1 MRAGKFL
8 AGCCLALIATNHLF
22 AQTNF
27 PVLTL
32 KQCVETALKNNM
44 DVKLSDLDFQRD
56 FINLRGA
63 KGAMLPSL
71 IGNIG
76 HNLRQGRSIDYA
88 TNGYT
93 TSSNTT
99 ADISLN
105 ADVTLFNGF
114 RLFNNLK
121 ARQYMYDAGK
131 MELQQAKDLITLN
144 VILAYLDV
152 LSFTDVLKQQEQLT
166 EVTQKQVDRLAIMN
180 DQGAIKPSDF
190 YDLKGQLAANKL
202 SIIDTR
208 NQLNNA
214 RLRLAQLMNITYN
227 ESLTV
232 ERVGLEQFDMA
243 YSTTPEAVFN
253 TALEQLAQVK
263 AIDLV
268 EKSAERDVKAARG
281 GLYPTVSLGAG
292 YNTNYSR
299 NFLDSAEKRI
309 PYFDQVKNNRSTN
322 VGIGVYIPFM
332 NGFQARNRLSL
343 AKIALKEAE
352 YRADNT
358 RIQLRQN
365 IERDYLN
372 MTATLNRYQA
382 LIDQV
387 SSYNENF
394 RAAEVRFNN
403 GASNSV
409 DYLIAKN
416 KLDNSNIDLIIAR
429 YDFLLRTR
437 ILDYYQGKL
446 SW

>member
-8 AGCCLALIATNHLF
+8 AGCCLALIVNINLL
-22 AQTNF
+22 AQSAPT
-27 PVLTL
+27 VLTL

-44 DVKLSDLDFQRD
+44 DVKLADLNSQRD
-56 FINLRGA
+56 FVSLRGA
-63 KGAMLPSL
+63 KGSMLPSL
-71 IGNIG
+71 IGDVR
-76 HNLRQGRSIDYA
+76 HNLRQGRTIDYSNNSY
-88 TNGYT
+88 TNT
-93 TSSNTT
+93 NNTA
-99 ADISLN
+99 ADISLS

-121 ARQYMYDAGK
+121 ARQYMFDAGR
-131 MELQQAKDLITLN
+131 MEWQQSRDVLTLN

-152 LSFTDVLKQQEQLT
+152 LSSSDVLQQTEQLT
-166 EVTQKQVDRLAIMN
+166 EVTQKQVDRLAIMHEE
-180 DQGAIKPSDF
+180 GAIKPSDYF
-190 YDLKGQLAANKL
+190 DLKGQLAANKL
-202 SIIDTR
+202 SLINTR

-214 RLRLAQLMNITYN
+214 RLRLAQLMNITYD

-232 ERVGLEQFDMA
+232 ERIGLEQFDMTYA
-243 YSTTPEAVFN
+243 ITPDAVYQS
-253 TALEQLAQVK
+253 ALEQLAQVK
-263 AIDLV
+263 AVDLV
-268 EKSAERDVKAARG
+268 KKSAEKDVKAAKG
-281 GLYPTVSLGAG
+281 GLFPTVSLGAG
-292 YNTNYSR
+292 YNTSYQSIFVDTSN
-299 NFLDSAEKRI
+299 NKI
-309 PYFDQVKNNRSTN
+309 PYFDQLKNNRGTN
-322 VGIGVYIPFM
+322 VGLGVYIPFM
-332 NGFQARNRLSL
+332 SGFQNRNRLSL

-352 YRADNT
+352 YYAENT

-365 IERDYLN
+365 IERDHLN

-382 LIDQV
+382 LVDQV
-387 SSYNENF
+387 GSYAENF

-416 KLDNSNIDLIIAR
+416 KLDNSKIDLIIAR

>member
-8 AGCCLALIATNHLF
+8 AGCCLALIATINLH
-22 AQTNF
+22 AQSA
-27 PVLTL
+27 PVVLTL

-44 DVKLSDLDFQRD
+44 DVKLADLNSQRD
-56 FINLRGA
+56 FISLRGA

-71 IGNIG
+71 IGDVR
-76 HNLRQGRSIDYA
+76 HNLRQGRTIDYSNNSY
-88 TNGYT
+88 TNT
-93 TSSNTT
+93 NNTA
-99 ADISLN
+99 ADISLS

-121 ARQYMYDAGK
+121 ARQYMFDAGR
-131 MELQQAKDLITLN
+131 MEWQQARDVLTLN

-152 LSFTDVLKQQEQLT
+152 LSFTDVLQQTEQLT
-166 EVTQKQVDRLAIMN
+166 EVTQKQVDRLAIMHEE
-180 DQGAIKPSDF
+180 GAIKPSDYF
-190 YDLKGQLAANKL
+190 DLKGQLAANKL
-202 SIIDTR
+202 SLIDTR

-214 RLRLAQLMNITYN
+214 RLRLAQLMNITYD

-232 ERVGLEQFDMA
+232 ERIGLEQFDMT
-243 YSTTPEAVFN
+243 YSTTPDAVYQS
-253 TALEQLAQVK
+253 ALEQLAQVK
-263 AIDLV
+263 AVDLV
-268 EKSAERDVKAARG
+268 KKSAEKDVKAARG
-281 GLYPTVSLGAG
+281 GLFPTVSLGAG
-292 YNTNYSR
+292 YNTSYQSIFVDTAN
-299 NFLDSAEKRI
+299 KKI
-309 PYFDQVKNNRSTN
+309 PYFDQLKNNRGTN
-322 VGIGVYIPFM
+322 VGVGIYIPFM
-332 NGFQARNRLSL
+332 SGFQNRNRLSL
-343 AKIALKEAE
+343 SKIALKEAAYYAE
-352 YRADNT
+352 NT

-365 IERDYLN
+365 IERDHLN

-382 LIDQV
+382 LVDQV
-387 SSYNENF
+387 SSYAENF

-416 KLDNSNIDLIIAR
+416 KLDNSKIDLIIAR

>member
-8 AGCCLALIATNHLF
+8 AGCCLALIATNSLF
-22 AQTNF
+22 AQSPN

-44 DVKLSDLDFQRD
+44 DVKLADLDFQRD
-56 FINLRGA
+56 FISLRGA

-71 IGNIG
+71 IGNVG

-93 TSSNTT
+93 NNSNTT
-99 ADISLN
+99 ADVSLN

-121 ARQYMYDAGK
+121 ARQYMYDAGR

-152 LSFTDVLKQQEQLT
+152 LSYTDVLKQQEQLT
-166 EVTQKQVDRLAIMN
+166 EVTQKQVDRLSIMN
-180 DQGAIKPSDF
+180 EQGAIKPSDF

-214 RLRLAQLMNITYN
+214 RLRLAQLMNITYD

-232 ERVGLEQFDMA
+232 ERIGLEQFDMS
-243 YSTTPEAVFN
+243 YSATPGAIYN
-253 TALEQLAQVK
+253 AALEQLAQVK

-268 EKSAERDVKAARG
+268 QKSAERDVKAARG

-322 VGIGVYIPFM
+322 VGVGVYIPFM

-343 AKIALKEAE
+343 AKIALKDAE
-352 YRADNT
+352 YRAENT

-365 IERDYLN
+365 IERDHLN

-387 SSYNENF
+387 GSYAENF

-446 SW
+446 TW

>member
-8 AGCCLALIATNHLF
+8 AGCCLALITTNLF
-22 AQTNF
+22 AQSTPN
-27 PVLTL
+27 VLSL

-44 DVKLSDLDFQRD
+44 DVKLADLNLQRD
-56 FINLRGA
+56 FVTLRGA

-71 IGNIG
+71 IGNVG

-88 TNGYT
+88 NNGYT
-93 TSSNTT
+93 NNSNTT
-99 ADISLN
+99 ADVSLS

-121 ARQYMYDAGK
+121 ARQYQYDAGR
-131 MELQQAKDLITLN
+131 MESQQAKDILTLN

-152 LSFTDVLKQQEQLT
+152 LSYTDVLRQTEELT
-166 EVTQKQVDRLAIMN
+166 EITQKQVERLAIMHE
-180 DQGAIKPSDF
+180 QGAIKPSDYF
-190 YDLKGQLAANKL
+190 DLKGQLAANKL
-202 SIIDTR
+202 SLIDTR

-214 RLRLAQLMNITYN
+214 RLRLAQLMNITYD

-232 ERVGLEQFDMA
+232 ERIGLEQFDMT
-243 YSTTPEAVFN
+243 YSTTPDSVFRS
-253 TALEQLAQVK
+253 AMDQLAQVK
-263 AIDLV
+263 AVDLSQ
-268 EKSAERDVKAARG
+268 KSAERDVKAARG
-281 GLYPTVSLGAG
+281 GLFPTVSLGAG

-309 PYFDQVKNNRSTN
+309 PYLDQIRNNRSTN
-322 VGIGVYIPFM
+322 VGLGVYIPFM
-332 NGFQARNRLSL
+332 NGFQSRNRLSQ

-352 YRADNT
+352 YIAENT

-382 LIDQV
+382 LVDQV
-387 SSYNENF
+387 SSYAENF

-416 KLDNSNIDLIIAR
+416 KLDNSNIDLIISR

-446 SW
+446 TW

>member
-8 AGCCLALIATNHLF
+8 AGCCLALIATNSLF
-22 AQTNF
+22 AQDTP

-44 DVKLSDLDFQRD
+44 DVKLSDLDFQRG

-71 IGNIG
+71 IGNVG

-99 ADISLN
+99 ADVSLN

-144 VILAYLDV
+144 VMLAYLDV
-152 LSFTDVLKQQEQLT
+152 LSYSDVLKQQEQLT

-214 RLRLAQLMNITYN
+214 RLRLAQLMNITYD

-243 YSTTPEAVFN
+243 YSTTPEAVYN

-268 EKSAERDVKAARG
+268 QKSAERDVKAARG

-416 KLDNSNIDLIIAR
+416 KLDNSNIDLIISR

>member
-8 AGCCLALIATNHLF
+8 AGYCLALIATNSLF
-22 AQTNF
+22 AQDTP

-44 DVKLSDLDFQRD
+44 DVKLSDLDFQRG

-71 IGNIG
+71 IGNVG

-99 ADISLN
+99 ADVSLN

-144 VILAYLDV
+144 VMLAYLDV
-152 LSFTDVLKQQEQLT
+152 LSYSDVLKQQEQLT

-214 RLRLAQLMNITYN
+214 RLRLAQLMNITYD

-243 YSTTPEAVFN
+243 YSTTPEAVYN

-268 EKSAERDVKAARG
+268 QKSAERDVKAARG

-416 KLDNSNIDLIIAR
+416 KLDNSNIDLIISR